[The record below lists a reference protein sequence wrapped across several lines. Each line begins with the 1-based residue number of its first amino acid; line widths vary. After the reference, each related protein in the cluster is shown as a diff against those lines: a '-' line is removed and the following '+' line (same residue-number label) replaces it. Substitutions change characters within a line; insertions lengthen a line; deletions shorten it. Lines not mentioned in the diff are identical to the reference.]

1 MKKSILLTFGILLSL
16 SVFSQSQDVMVIEKK
31 DNTTLRMG
39 VDDIR
44 RIIFESAYVNP
55 TGVRAEAVDLGLPS
69 GVKWASWNLGAS
81 NASDYGGYYG
91 WGDPTG
97 QKTIVSLGE
106 YPSSNPPNEI
116 SNTQYDVA
124 KALWG
129 NGWRLPTYDD
139 FKELCDLCS
148 WYKSGDDIKVIG
160 PNGNSIIIPLA
171 GSRMEAEVSECGTMG
186 RYWSGSL
193 IEEDSNYAI
202 FLSINMVEG
211 NYGLSGG
218 IRYWGMSVRPVY
230 GTPMAVTVT
239 TGSATNISAS
249 GATISGSVSG
259 VSQPVN
265 VGIIYGTTSNLSS
278 TSGTRKSTT
287 SSGNFSVTLSGLN
300 ASTKYYYRAYAEING
315 TYYYGEI
322 ENFTTSDSAPISGFI
337 NGHEWVDLGLPSG
350 TKWATCNVGAST
362 PEEYGGYYAWGETQ
376 EKKEYAWST
385 YTHCNGSA
393 NTCHNLGSD
402 IAGTQC
408 DVAHVKWGGSWVM
421 PSLDQIKEL
430 VSNSSAQWTTKN
442 GVYGMSFTGPNGGT
456 IFLPAVGFRWSDY
469 LRYDGSNGFYWSST
483 LHPSY
488 SNYAYYLSFNSGLAN
503 WLNDDGSR
511 SSGQGVRPVTH

>member
-16 SVFSQSQDVMVIEKK
+16 SGFSQSQDVMVIEKK
-31 DNTTLRMG
+31 DNTTLRLG

-55 TGVRAEAVDLGLPS
+55 VGARAEAVDLGLPS

-81 NASDYGGYYG
+81 YASDYGGYYG

-97 QKTIVSLGE
+97 QKTIVSLDD

-171 GSRMEAEVSECGTMG
+171 GSRMETEVSECGTMG

-230 GTPMAVTVT
+230 GTPMAVTVM
-239 TGSATNISAS
+239 TGSATNITAS
-249 GATISGSVSG
+249 GATISGSVGG
-259 VSQPVN
+259 VSQSVN
-265 VGIIYGTTSNLSS
+265 VGVIYGTTSNLSS
-278 TSGTRKSTT
+278 TSGTKKSTT
-287 SSGNFSVTLSGLN
+287 SSGSFSVTLSGLN

-350 TKWATCNVGAST
+350 TLWKST
-362 PEEYGGYYAWGETQ
+362 NEDCGFVTYEQAYNFYGENLPTLEQLEELKDYCIWTWTAKGY
-376 EKKEYAWST
+376 K
-385 YTHCNGSA
+385 
-393 NTCHNLGSD
+393 
-402 IAGTQC
+402 
-408 DVAHVKWGGSWVM
+408 VKG
-421 PSLDQIKEL
+421 
-430 VSNSSAQWTTKN
+430 KN
-442 GVYGMSFTGPNGGT
+442 GES
-456 IFLPAVGFRWSDY
+456 IFLPADGR
-469 LRYDGSNGFYWSST
+469 RYCNGNVRDIGSYGNYWSST
-483 LHPSY
+483 PNGSE
-488 SNYAYYLSFNSGLAN
+488 YAWVLGFNSSN
-503 WLNDDGSR
+503 EYMQ
-511 SSGQGVRPVTH
+511 SSFRCNGYSVRLVKNAE